1 MTFSLCGRRV
11 SIDYLFFALLA
22 FLLFWDQQHVV
33 LPGLA
38 AALCHEAGHIV
49 AIVAQGVP
57 VRSIHVTAFGIDLAC
72 RQRPRAGYWQDA
84 LLSLA
89 GPLANLCCCV
99 LCLIIHQ
106 QGSVFF
112 QGNLLLA
119 VFNLLPIESLDGGQ
133 CLYAVLCVFWDA
145 GKAERFVFL
154 LSFFVLLPL
163 ACAGF
168 WLLFQSRGNVSLLL
182 AACYLALLLLK
193 DGRFL

>member
-1 MTFSLCGRRV
+1 MTFSLCGRSV

-72 RQRPRAGYWQDA
+72 RQRPRTGYWQDA

-89 GPLANLCCCV
+89 GPFANLFCCA
-99 LCLIIHQ
+99 LCLIFHEQ
-106 QGSVFF
+106 NSGFF

-119 VFNLLPIESLDGGQ
+119 AFNLLPVESLDGGQ
-133 CLYAVLCVFWDA
+133 CLYSVLCIFWDA

-154 LSFFVLLPL
+154 LSFVVLAPL

>member
-1 MTFSLCGRRV
+1 M

-89 GPLANLCCCV
+89 GPFANLFCCA
-99 LCLIIHQ
+99 LCLIFHEQ
-106 QGSVFF
+106 NSGFF

-119 VFNLLPIESLDGGQ
+119 AFNLLPVESLDGGQ
-133 CLYAVLCVFWDA
+133 CLYSVLCIFWDA

-154 LSFFVLLPL
+154 LSFVVLAPL